1 MATVGAFVLVI
12 ISLKIVIFWR
22 HMKVSNLMF
31 DLADV
36 KRYHAKQIQ
45 FHILSWPHNI
55 PNNDKDNVN
64 ENRNN
69 IVAF

>member
-12 ISLKIVIFWR
+12 ISLNIVIFWW

-45 FHILSWPHNI
+45 FHILNWPHNI

>member
-12 ISLKIVIFWR
+12 ISLNIVIFWR

-31 DLADV
+31 YLADV

-45 FHILSWPHNI
+45 FHILSWPHNT